1 MWLKKS
7 IIYFCFWHHKLSRL
21 LPTNLASDSNL
32 FLIEFILRWPMII
45 LCGFW
50 FLSCS
55 SLQMSLVFLS
65 ITGSEKGLSNFPET
79 LRSTASNGWYDER
92 GSFKCSAGP
101 QNSRIWLRKFKA
113 SLPLPFE
120 SRTFAKFSYY
130 SCKMLRRKIFGFAC
144 KGKAKCWKR

>member
-32 FLIEFILRWPMII
+32 FLIEFVLRWPMII

-92 GSFKCSAGP
+92 DSYLSVLRALRIPEFDWGNLKRVYHYLLS
-101 QNSRIWLRKFKA
+101 QNF
-113 SLPLPFE
+113 
-120 SRTFAKFSYY
+120 
-130 SCKMLRRKIFGFAC
+130 CKIFVLFLQNAPSKNFWIC
-144 KGKAKCWKR
+144 M